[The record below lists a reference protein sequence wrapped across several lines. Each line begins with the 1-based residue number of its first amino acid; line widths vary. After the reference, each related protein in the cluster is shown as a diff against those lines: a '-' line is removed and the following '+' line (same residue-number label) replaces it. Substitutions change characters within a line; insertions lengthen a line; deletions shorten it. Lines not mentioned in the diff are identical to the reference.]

1 MSLQRKWIWQLP
13 AWPRFTW
20 DAAALVVPLGRA
32 RRAQGEMT
40 AIAKLLDPQLDL
52 AAQQEMLTVEGLMTS
67 AIEGEK
73 LDPTSL
79 RSSIA
84 RRLGLPTVGMPA
96 PSRSVEGL
104 VEMLIDAT
112 QRYEQPLTLERLH
125 AWQAA
130 LFPTGRSGLHEIKVG
145 ALRGA
150 QPMRIVS
157 GPVGRE
163 RVHYEAPPRQRLQR
177 EMRTLIGWFNSPPAN
192 LDGLVR
198 AGLAH
203 AWFEIIHPY
212 EDGNGRVGRAL
223 LDKALAQDEGRAT
236 RLYSMAA
243 RFMAKR
249 DDYYAALG
257 RISAGSLDVTT
268 WLSWFLEQVEAAILS
283 SEWVVNAVL
292 RKAQFWIA
300 HSRDDLNERQV
311 KALNRMLDV
320 GPEGFV
326 GGMTNKKYQHLTSAS
341 AATAQRDLADLVGK
355 GCLVLTG
362 GGRSAHYEL
371 VPGMSEQQRP
381 SSLRTRAGD

>member
-1 MSLQRKWIWQLP
+1 MI
-13 AWPRFTW
+13 
-20 DAAALVVPLGRA
+20 
-32 RRAQGEMT
+32 

-52 AAQQEMLTVEGLMTS
+52 AAQQEILTVEGLMTS

-73 LDPTSL
+73 LDPASL

-84 RRLGLPTVGMPA
+84 RRLGLPTTGLPA
-96 PSRSVEGL
+96 PARSVEGL

-112 QRYEQPLTLERLH
+112 QRYGQPLTLERLH

-163 RVHYEAPPRQRLQR
+163 RVHYEAPPKQRLLG
-177 EMRTLIGWFNSPPAN
+177 EMRAFVEWFNSPPAN

-203 AWFEIIHPY
+203 FWFEIIHPY

-223 LDKALAQDEGRAT
+223 LDMALAQDESRAT
-236 RLYSMAA
+236 RLYSMSA

-249 DDYYAALG
+249 DDYYAALE
-257 RISAGSLDVTT
+257 RTSRGSLDVTH
-268 WLSWFLEQVEAAILS
+268 WLAWFLEQVEAAILS

-300 HSRDDLNERQV
+300 HSRDELNERQV

-326 GGMTNKKYQHLTSAS
+326 GGMTNKKYQHLTGAS
-341 AATAQRDLADLVGK
+341 AATAQRDLADLVEK

-362 GGRSAHYEL
+362 GGRAARYEIL
-371 VPGMSEQQRP
+371 PRMPEQRP
-381 SSLRTRAGD
+381 GG